1 MDYFDY
7 LALAPEAHRIPL
19 TWRLPGAL
27 GAGKTVLYDGAAR
40 SVGETACELGGHHAL
55 LLMGRHLRKT
65 TDGAVITQSLNQAGV
80 TFEQFSDVPPEPHEE
95 AVTALREAMEGNHF
109 DLVIGVGGGSVLD
122 MAKLAAHNAD
132 GRLGEKIRSA
142 DFRGRP
148 LPLILLPTTAGTGS
162 EVSPYAVLTL
172 DGKKVF
178 FSSPRLLPEVAI
190 IDPLLM
196 VSMPPAVTAATA
208 FDAMTH
214 AVEGAMGRPVPYTAA
229 LAVESTAQIFTH
241 LPHAAAEGQNLAA
254 RYHLAMASMMGMMAY
269 AMGGGLYAHS
279 ISYILTLEK
288 GLPHGAGCGF
298 ALPFTLALNEPYVRP
313 LLDQLAARCLGR
325 SGDSRDRF
333 AVIRRIRELYTSLS
347 MPVSL
352 QSLGYREEE
361 IPRLAE
367 KMMTQYS
374 RSNNPRAITQ
384 EDVCALFRQMYLGEI
399 RPI

>member
-1 MDYFDY
+1 
-7 LALAPEAHRIPL
+7 
-19 TWRLPGAL
+19 
-27 GAGKTVLYDGAAR
+27 
-40 SVGETACELGGHHAL
+40 
-55 LLMGRHLRKT
+55 
-65 TDGAVITQSLNQAGV
+65 
-80 TFEQFSDVPPEPHEE
+80 
-95 AVTALREAMEGNHF
+95 
-109 DLVIGVGGGSVLD
+109 
-122 MAKLAAHNAD
+122 
-132 GRLGEKIRSA
+132 
-142 DFRGRP
+142 
-148 LPLILLPTTAGTGS
+148 
-162 EVSPYAVLTL
+162 
-172 DGKKVF
+172 
-178 FSSPRLLPEVAI
+178 
-190 IDPLLM
+190 
-196 VSMPPAVTAATA
+196 
-208 FDAMTH
+208 
-214 AVEGAMGRPVPYTAA
+214 
-229 LAVESTAQIFTH
+229 
-241 LPHAAAEGQNLAA
+241 
-254 RYHLAMASMMGMMAY
+254 MMGMMAY

-333 AVIRRIRELYTSLS
+333 AVIRRIRELYSSLS

-384 EDVCALFRQMYLGEI
+384 EDACALFRQMYLGEI